1 MSIRTFLSAITTI
14 SVHAGLSDWYI
25 NTYSKRIIIA
35 FPPLTG
41 VPDGTPVF
49 ENSKN
54 YISGAIVTK
63 GQIKTAAF

>member
-1 MSIRTFLSAITTI
+1 MRTSPALTKRRLTGSLSPSRKTTPDPNN
-14 SVHAGLSDWYI
+14 HQ
-25 NTYSKRIIIA
+25 
-35 FPPLTG
+35 TG

-63 GQIKTAAF
+63 GQINTAAF